1 MANNPSDPRTNRSSP
16 HMRDFTRTPQTLL
29 DETDT
34 NIRHLSRL
42 IDDVDKSK
50 TTLMRERNDL
60 IAKHRISQN
69 MLKIVEQ
76 ERDALAFKN
85 EQLAGYVNRVKQ
97 GRNEA
102 IQREQEALTQKRD
115 LEEKVNDMGLVVGL
129 LEQEMDRLSMQN
141 LALATALREKEGGS
155 PGKKAG
161 TPKKGKGLG
170 EGEAGGPGSPGG
182 AKIKE
187 GKGAAGAGEMAK
199 AGETGEVGGG
209 ADDAGSAEHA

>member
-1 MANNPSDPRTNRSSP
+1 
-16 HMRDFTRTPQTLL
+16 MRDFTRTPQTLL

-60 IAKHRISQN
+60 IAKHRIANN

-102 IQREQEALTQKRD
+102 IQREQEALRQKRD

-141 LALATALREKEGGS
+141 LALATALREKKGGS

-161 TPKKGKGLG
+161 TPKKGLG
-170 EGEAGGPGSPGG
+170 EGEAGGPGSPRG

-209 ADDAGSAEHA
+209 GRRRWER